1 MIIRP
6 GNHQHQGAR
15 KEQQDAFGFS
25 DLSDEAFV
33 RHGGVLALVADGMGG
48 LLEGAEASRLAI
60 RAFLES
66 YAKKTADERIED
78 ALDRSLR
85 EANNAVHAF
94 AIERNLAGNCG
105 TTLVAVVAHESGV
118 YWTHAGDSR
127 LYMTDGQSLTPLT
140 EDHIY
145 ANKLKKAVE
154 KGLLEPE
161 DALAHPEREAL
172 TSYIGD
178 RTIEIVGKG
187 SLKSS
192 PDGMPPNGFLL
203 LLCSDGLY
211 KTLSEEQILQAYSP
225 DPEEWAR
232 TLVET
237 AIAENRRFQDNVT
250 VLCLAASVSVHC
262 RSTLENLEID
272 LMSSFAMM

>member
-1 MIIRP
+1 MMIRP
-6 GNHQHQGAR
+6 GNYQHIGAR

-25 DLSDEAFV
+25 DLSDVAFV
-33 RHGGVLALVADGMGG
+33 RHGGVLAIVADGMGG
-48 LLEGAEASRLAI
+48 LQEGAETSRIAV

-66 YAKKTADERIED
+66 YGGKNTDERIED

-85 EANNAVHAF
+85 EANNSVYAF
-94 AIERNLAGNCG
+94 SVERNLEGNCG
-105 TTLVAVVAHESGV
+105 TTIVAVVVHESGV

-145 ANKLKKAVE
+145 ANNLKKAVE
-154 KGLLEPE
+154 KGLLRQE
-161 DALAHPEREAL
+161 DALVHPERDAL

-178 RTIEIVGKG
+178 RTIKIVGKG
-187 SLKSS
+187 FLKSS
-192 PDGMPPNGFLL
+192 PDGLPPNGFML

-211 KTLSEEQILQAYSP
+211 KTLSEKEILEVYSP

-232 TLVET
+232 ALVKS
-237 AIAENRRFQDNVT
+237 AIAQKYRFQDNVT
-250 VLCLAASVSVHC
+250 VLCLAAGALVPR
-262 RSTLENLEID
+262 RSEDTLNNSHAIESDDVE
-272 LMSSFAMM
+272 